1 MPNLSLHEII
11 LLDKVSKSKSMTEFE
26 IKELKDK
33 QLIEGRKP
41 NFHIS
46 AEVAINSDEKEKYI
60 KNRGFKDEHY
70 KKMILDYIR
79 QYDFAT
85 KTNIDHLV
93 LDILPAVLD
102 EKQKANKVRNLIYAL
117 SKRDKYIEN
126 QGTVR
131 YPKWALTSSKLQNQ
145 DEL

>member
-1 MPNLSLHEII
+1 
-11 LLDKVSKSKSMTEFE
+11 
-26 IKELKDK
+26 
-33 QLIEGRKP
+33 
-41 NFHIS
+41 
-46 AEVAINSDEKEKYI
+46 
-60 KNRGFKDEHY
+60 
-70 KKMILDYIR
+70 MILDYIR

>member
-1 MPNLSLHEII
+1 
-11 LLDKVSKSKSMTEFE
+11 
-26 IKELKDK
+26 
-33 QLIEGRKP
+33 
-41 NFHIS
+41 
-46 AEVAINSDEKEKYI
+46 
-60 KNRGFKDEHY
+60 
-70 KKMILDYIR
+70 MILDYIR

-126 QGTVR
+126 QGTVG
-131 YPKWALTSSKLQNQ
+131 YPKWALTSSKL
-145 DEL
+145 

>member
-1 MPNLSLHEII
+1 MFNIQKESFTKHFQFLTSLKI
-11 LLDKVSKSKSMTEFE
+11 KKGNQKSTFAKF
-26 IKELKDK
+26 
-33 QLIEGRKP
+33 RK
-41 NFHIS
+41 
-46 AEVAINSDEKEKYI
+46 KEKYI

>member
-1 MPNLSLHEII
+1 MFNIQKESFTKHFQFLTSLKIN
-11 LLDKVSKSKSMTEFE
+11 KRNQKSTFTKF
-26 IKELKDK
+26 
-33 QLIEGRKP
+33 RK
-41 NFHIS
+41 
-46 AEVAINSDEKEKYI
+46 KEKYI

>member
-1 MPNLSLHEII
+1 MFNIQKESFTKHFQFLTSLKIN
-11 LLDKVSKSKSMTEFE
+11 KRNQKSTFAKF
-26 IKELKDK
+26 
-33 QLIEGRKP
+33 RK
-41 NFHIS
+41 
-46 AEVAINSDEKEKYI
+46 KEKYI